1 LAAGAFHF
9 APITPIRLY
18 PFSEEDH
25 MKRAFGVLLIG
36 LLVLAIAQNGIG
48 EDQRTIEVETFKYL
62 QHEEGKVKANQV
74 ENRRV
79 RRIYLERSVAEV
91 ITEAI
96 IDALSSMGFTVT
108 GSADRTIQG
117 TIKNLLVDDAFEFI
131 HYYLEIQFDVLAAEK
146 SVYSKAFKAYR
157 RRLRAPF
164 TDKMARQMVNDCVKR
179 FVKDARKKGAL

>member
-1 LAAGAFHF
+1 
-9 APITPIRLY
+9 
-18 PFSEEDH
+18 
-25 MKRAFGVLLIG
+25 MKKAFGFVSLG
-36 LLVLAIAQNGIG
+36 LLVLALAPNGFAK
-48 EDQRTIEVETFKYL
+48 DRRPIEVETFRYL

-79 RRIYLERSVAEV
+79 RSITLERSVAMV

-96 IDALSSMGFTVT
+96 VEALSSMGFTVT

-117 TIKNLLVDDAFEFI
+117 TIKNVLVDDAFEFI
-131 HYYLEIQFDVLAAEK
+131 HYYMEIQFNVLAGEK
-146 SVYSKAFKAYR
+146 SVYTKAFKAYR

-179 FVKDARKKGAL
+179 FVKDARKSGAL